1 MILRLA
7 IFALAVFTAPFCERP
22 ATAQTINLPTTMT
35 VERVF
40 PGRRY
45 GDGVRILS
53 VQIDE
58 LTVYFVLRDIYTYD
72 PEELFMGD
80 DIWRYVKE
88 SRPNMI
94 VRSRAGK
101 EIAETKPGEIIT
113 VQGFFTFASRDL
125 EVSSVSR
132 GSGISEP
139 IRHY

>member
-1 MILRLA
+1 MTFRLA
-7 IFALAVFTAPFCERP
+7 IFAGVVFAAQFCER
-22 ATAQTINLPTTMT
+22 AAAAQTINLPTTMT

-40 PGRRY
+40 PGRHY
-45 GDGVRILS
+45 GDNARILS
-53 VQIDE
+53 VQVDDGT
-58 LTVYFVLRDIYTYD
+58 LYFVLRDIYTFD

-80 DIWRYVKE
+80 DVWRYVKE

-94 VRSRAGK
+94 IRSRAGK
-101 EIAETKPGEIIT
+101 EIAATKPGEIIT